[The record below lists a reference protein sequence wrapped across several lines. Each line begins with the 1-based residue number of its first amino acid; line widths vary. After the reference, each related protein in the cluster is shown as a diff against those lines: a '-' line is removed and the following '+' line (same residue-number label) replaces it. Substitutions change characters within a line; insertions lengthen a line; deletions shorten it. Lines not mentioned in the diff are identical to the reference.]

1 MAVDKRAARRHL
13 EAKRHL
19 EEMLMAMNNHRND
32 RAAYSDSG
40 NAAGEERCERALKY
54 NYARIRS
61 HCARHDLE
69 LPHDVPSE
77 GAE

>member
-1 MAVDKRAARRHL
+1 VAVDKRP
-13 EAKRHL
+13 AKREL
-19 EEMLMAMNNHRND
+19 ESLLRVMNGHRHELAAFRD
-32 RAAYSDSG
+32 RRD
-40 NAAGEERCERALKY
+40 AAGVTQCEQVLKY

-77 GAE
+77 DAQ